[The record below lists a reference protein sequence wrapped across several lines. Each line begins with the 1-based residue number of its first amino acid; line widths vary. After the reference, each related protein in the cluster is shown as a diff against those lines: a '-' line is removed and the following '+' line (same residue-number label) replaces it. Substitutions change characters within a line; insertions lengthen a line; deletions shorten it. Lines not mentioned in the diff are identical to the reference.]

1 MYKGAA
7 PWETTESYKTEI
19 MNIILLV
26 ATVLGG
32 AFGTH
37 DRLADLKVQTVSIEV
52 RNK

>member
-1 MYKGAA
+1 MQNLTKK
-7 PWETTESYKTEI
+7 THTEI

-52 RNK
+52 RTNLERSN